1 LLCGLRCPPESLNS
15 ELLSFSGKRSA
26 ASKFFPAIG
35 MLRCASG
42 FQKMSPDP
50 LPDIL
55 GHYTQVDEDSRLRQ
69 GWFQLELARTQELIL
84 KRIKPAPALVL
95 DVGGGSGVYSA
106 WLASLGY
113 EVHLLDPVPKHID
126 QARALSARQQKPIAS
141 MRVGDARHLEE
152 STGSFDA
159 VLLLG
164 PLYHLTE
171 RKDRVTSLEEAFRV
185 LRPGGLVFAAAI
197 SRFASLFD
205 SLRNGFFEEPL
216 FAPILERDL
225 AEGQHRNETG
235 NPQYFTTAFFHRPGE
250 LSRELIAGGF
260 RVEEVAAIEGPG
272 WLAQDFDDLWT
283 DRALRARLLESIR
296 KVEHEPSILGSSP
309 HILAVGRK

>member
-1 LLCGLRCPPESLNS
+1 VTSD
-15 ELLSFSGKRSA
+15 SF
-26 ASKFFPAIG
+26 
-35 MLRCASG
+35 
-42 FQKMSPDP
+42 DP
-50 LPDIL
+50 LPDVI
-55 GHYTQVDEDSRLRQ
+55 GHYKQVDEDSRLQQ

-84 KRIKPAPALVL
+84 RRIKPAPATVL
-95 DVGGGSGVYSA
+95 DVGGGSGIYSA

-113 EVHLLDPVPKHID
+113 EVSLLDPVPKHID
-126 QARALSARQQKPIAS
+126 QAREGSARQQKQIAS

-152 STGSFDA
+152 NDSSMDV

-171 RKDRVTSLEEAFRV
+171 RKDRITSLQEAFRV

-205 SLRNGFFEEPL
+205 SLRNGFFEDPV
-216 FAPILERDL
+216 FAPILDRDL

-250 LSRELIAGGF
+250 LSREVIAAGF

-272 WLAQDFDDLWT
+272 WLARDFDDLWT
-283 DRALRARLLESIR
+283 DQALRARLLESIR
-296 KVEHEPSILGSSP
+296 KVDHEPSILGASP
-309 HILAVGRK
+309 HVMAVGRK

>member
-1 LLCGLRCPPESLNS
+1 MTTDSSN
-15 ELLSFSGKRSA
+15 
-26 ASKFFPAIG
+26 
-35 MLRCASG
+35 
-42 FQKMSPDP
+42 P

-55 GHYTQVDEDSRLRQ
+55 SHYQQVDEDSRLHT
-69 GWFQLELARTQELIL
+69 GWFQLEFARTQELIL
-84 KRIKPAPALVL
+84 RCIKPAPAMVL

-113 EVHLLDPVPKHID
+113 EVHLLDPVPKHLD
-126 QARALSARQQKPIAS
+126 LALDRSARQQRPIAS

-152 STGSFDA
+152 PTCSFDT

-171 RKDRVTSLEEAFRV
+171 RKDRITSLEEAFRV

-205 SLRNGFFEEPL
+205 SLRNGFFEEL
-216 FAPILERDL
+216 AFAPILDRDL
-225 AEGQHRNETG
+225 ADGQHRNPTG

-250 LSRELIAGGF
+250 LSRELIAAGF
-260 RVEEVAAIEGPG
+260 RVEDLAAIEGPG
-272 WLAQDFDDLWT
+272 WLAKDFDDLWT
-283 DRALRARLLESIR
+283 DQALRARLLESIR
-296 KVEHEPSILGSSP
+296 KVEHEPSILGASP
-309 HILAVGRK
+309 HIMAVGRK